1 MHSNPLLHSLTVLSS
16 TVDLFNT
23 SKVTGLPTNRPAA
36 RTAGTRVVRVAG
48 YEILPTLWAVSNYLG
63 NKHFRGQ
70 HGCVGVC
77 VCVYVRVCVHV
88 CCGAAVAL
96 IPPPCPPH
104 PTPRLPPLQR
114 PHLLPPAGHADSGRV
129 LC

>member
-1 MHSNPLLHSLTVLSS
+1 MHSNPNPLLHSLTVLSS
-16 TVDLFNT
+16 TVDLFNS

-70 HGCVGVC
+70 HGCVCVC
-77 VCVYVRVCVHV
+77 VCVSMCVCVCMCV
-88 CCGAAVAL
+88 LRRSSSAD
-96 IPPPCPPH
+96 PPSLPPTPH
-104 PTPRLPPLQR
+104 PAPSPSAATTSPSACRT
-114 PHLLPPAGHADSGRV
+114 
-129 LC
+129 C